1 MNNPN
6 SPWRNKPFQ
15 TTINAN
21 SPEELNMR
29 IADKEKEG
37 FKVVH
42 KNDYYAGYGLRKY
55 IAVVRKVS

>member
-6 SPWRNKPFQ
+6 SPWRNKSFQ
-15 TTINAN
+15 TTINAA
-21 SPEELNMR
+21 SESELDMR

-37 FKVVH
+37 FVVVKKH
-42 KNDYYAGYGLRKY
+42 DYYAGYGLRKY